1 MRLPPKLSPKK
12 FMQLA
17 LKAKFLQR
25 LRINKKERV
34 SKLPEELL
42 LYIFEFL
49 SIQSLCSVVSVNT
62 TWRDIGFDGYLWK
75 TQSLNYFETPI
86 NRLARRLADKREDED
101 WKGYFR
107 RRYQAC
113 EPWVSPGSSLLQTTI
128 TGHVGTVWTLA
139 FDDNKLV
146 TGSFDKTIKVSS
158 NPLFFLQERAGH
170 SFLVTWWLTMC

>member
-1 MRLPPKLSPKK
+1 MKLSPKK

-17 LKAKFLQR
+17 LKTKLLQR

-49 SIQSLCSVVSVNT
+49 NIQDLCSVVSVNS

-86 NRLARRLADKREDED
+86 NRNARRLPGKREDED
-101 WKGYFR
+101 WVNYFK
-107 RRYQAC
+107 RRYQASSLW
-113 EPWVSPGSSLLQTTI
+113 ESSSSLLQTTI

-139 FDDNKLV
+139 FDDSKLV
-146 TGSFDKTIKVSS
+146 TGSFDKTIKVSPS
-158 NPLFFLQERAGH
+158 IPLT
-170 SFLVTWWLTMC
+170 SYM